1 MVRPTIDDAS
11 VSMVNLIAR
20 HLKRTNNLIPVNH
33 EYPDSSDR
41 WGFLEIM
48 GVSEVTTAEGNSSTM
63 IADLKYESYPKHLE
77 TEAQVQVIS
86 VPIV

>member
-1 MVRPTIDDAS
+1 
-11 VSMVNLIAR
+11 
-20 HLKRTNNLIPVNH
+20 
-33 EYPDSSDR
+33 
-41 WGFLEIM
+41 M